1 MNELKQ
7 PEGKILGS
15 DKSIITHIKEF
26 PPELEKGLAKI
37 IPGGKFEPD
46 ENMRRDGRSIFG
58 LAITLP
64 GWKSQKFMVQ
74 WDERIE
80 KAPSRSVDYKD
91 IGIKP
96 VYHIMT
102 LWTNKAAEAED
113 HPLKG
118 KEDWFPT
125 KDFEGGTELESSKRV
140 IQYLKSKVKRM
151 T

>member
-1 MNELKQ
+1 MFKTQ
-7 PEGKILGS
+7 
-15 DKSIITHIKEF
+15 DIIGDVVFISF
-26 PPELEKGLAKI
+26 
-37 IPGGKFEPD
+37 
-46 ENMRRDGRSIFG
+46 NDG
-58 LAITLP
+58 
-64 GWKSQKFMVQ
+64 
-74 WDERIE
+74 ER
-80 KAPSRSVDYKD
+80 YKD

-102 LWTNKAAEAED
+102 LWTNKAAEADD